1 AFEVL
6 HYVARKRLASGR
18 LTVID
23 ATNVQREAR
32 QPLVR
37 LAREY
42 HVLPV
47 AIVLNLPEKVCRER
61 NRGRTDRQFGAH
73 VVRQQLSQLR
83 RSMYALKREGFRHV
97 FVFNSPEEVE
107 QAVFTRVPLWN
118 DRRDEQGPLDF
129 IGDLHGC
136 CDELE
141 ELI

>member
-1 AFEVL
+1 LVSDDENSQEATPDAFDLL
-6 HYVARKRLASGR
+6 HYVAAKRLARGR

-37 LAREY
+37 LAREH

-47 AIVLNLPEKVCRER
+47 AIVLNLPEKICRER
-61 NRGRTDRQFGAH
+61 NRGRTDRQFGSH

-107 QAVFTRVPLWN
+107 QAVFS
-118 DRRDEQGPLDF
+118 
-129 IGDLHGC
+129 
-136 CDELE
+136 
-141 ELI
+141 